1 MADTKQ
7 KQSGRTTPKGTK
19 PDSLVRLQEK
29 KGLVKRINVY
39 LDSEVH
45 EEYEQAQAQHQ
56 MLDRRA
62 FRDGITTEAIHKI
75 EQRYEAAKAAE
86 DNNVVTM
93 VLMRPVVH
101 DEDGKELRGRAAY
114 EYLLSQF
121 QPSEEDI
128 AEYREQHAN
137 DDPDGV
143 PAYSADMAPH
153 LISACLTDP
162 VMSPEEVEETL
173 EEWTFVEYM
182 QLFSAA
188 MQCSTGTQLG
198 SLGKESGVMS
208 AFTRS

>member
-1 MADTKQ
+1 MADTRK
-7 KQSGRTTPKGTK
+7 KVNGRTTPKGTM
-19 PDSLVRLQEK
+19 PDGMVRLQEK
-29 KGLVKRINVY
+29 KGLVKRIPVY
-39 LDSEVH
+39 LDNEVH
-45 EEYEQAQAQHQ
+45 EEYEEAHAQHL

-62 FRDGITTEAIHKI
+62 FRDGITDEAAIKI
-75 EQRYEAAKAAE
+75 EQRYEAAKLAE
-86 DNNVVTM
+86 DDNVVTM

-114 EYLLSQF
+114 EHLVSQF
-121 QPSEEDI
+121 QPSEEEI
-128 AEYREQHAN
+128 AEYRELHEK
-137 DDPDGV
+137 DDPEGV

-173 EEWTFVEYM
+173 EEWTFTEYM
-182 QLFSAA
+182 QIFSAA

-198 SLGKESGVMS
+198 SLGKGSGVMS